1 MNHLITY
8 KLKGIVQLQDI
19 LNQMGLIMYQR
30 LKTFK
35 LSKYALPITFK
46 RHI

>member
-19 LNQMGLIMYQR
+19 FKSNGLDYVP
-30 LKTFK
+30 K
-35 LSKYALPITFK
+35 LENF
-46 RHI
+46 